1 MDGGAAASLL
11 SDAPS
16 IQTEGD
22 GTKASDETTPPYSF
36 RYECHYFFAKGV
48 PLGLSAFLEWG
59 FPPLFAMI
67 MAGQTQNSQKL
78 QEALGYARVFYN
90 ITTLMTLLS
99 FSSYFFAVV
108 PGCLGAGRRDRL
120 PNYLFRSVTLV
131 SAMLLP
137 LAVLNAYAGEFY
149 AAVGV
154 TQEIADSVGTYCKW
168 MIIASFLLMIEVHV
182 EYSFVCLGYARCAA
196 FNSLLT
202 GCGVDMLTSYV
213 FIYHL
218 NLGTLGAALTQ
229 IAVKASRLFVWFCL
243 ALYYGV
249 WRDLLVTQTR
259 EKLISLGET
268 KVFLGQA
275 VPQLLS
281 FFTSWL
287 VFELQIIALAHIPR
301 VPHAAVSAGA
311 IWVNLE
317 SMIAAVQKGW
327 LDVTGM
333 RTLALL
339 GRQDRGASSSFV
351 IFCVLGSLL
360 VALSNIPML
369 LGSSAITRVLSN
381 DPDVR
386 HWLNQIFWVLAIHQQ
401 TRLPGINATQLF
413 VPLGKGSL
421 SIWLNIFAFY
431 VIATPI
437 CAVIALTD
445 LVTVDVQP
453 KLVMAVALSAI
464 AQLVQALMGGLY
476 LCRADWAALGK
487 IISSRANNDI
497 TPSEESRSSAAVTE
511 GEGVAPLQAA
521 ALEPQPGE

>member
-1 MDGGAAASLL
+1 M
-11 SDAPS
+11 
-16 IQTEGD
+16 
-22 GTKASDETTPPYSF
+22 
-36 RYECHYFFAKGV
+36 
-48 PLGLSAFLEWG
+48 
-59 FPPLFAMI
+59 
-67 MAGQTQNSQKL
+67 
-78 QEALGYARVFYN
+78 
-90 ITTLMTLLS
+90 
-99 FSSYFFAVV
+99 
-108 PGCLGAGRRDRL
+108 
-120 PNYLFRSVTLV
+120 
-131 SAMLLP
+131 
-137 LAVLNAYAGEFY
+137 
-149 AAVGV
+149 
-154 TQEIADSVGTYCKW
+154 
-168 MIIASFLLMIEVHV
+168 
-182 EYSFVCLGYARCAA
+182 
-196 FNSLLT
+196 
-202 GCGVDMLTSYV
+202 
-213 FIYHL
+213 
-218 NLGTLGAALTQ
+218 
-229 IAVKASRLFVWFCL
+229 
-243 ALYYGV
+243 

-421 SIWLNIFAFY
+421 SMAQY
-431 VIATPI
+431 I
-437 CAVIALTD
+437 CVLYHRH
-445 LVTVDVQP
+445 
-453 KLVMAVALSAI
+453 LSV
-464 AQLVQALMGGLY
+464 L
-476 LCRADWAALGK
+476 
-487 IISSRANNDI
+487 
-497 TPSEESRSSAAVTE
+497 
-511 GEGVAPLQAA
+511 
-521 ALEPQPGE
+521 